1 MKNERATAQFPR
13 NACISCDDFPAVRLM
28 NIHRARVRTR
38 RCMHA
43 KFLRNGL
50 VQSEFFIDLQ
60 LDDSDDLPNL

>member
-1 MKNERATAQFPR
+1 M
-13 NACISCDDFPAVRLM
+13 L
-28 NIHRARVRTR
+28 
-38 RCMHA
+38 